1 MTAKLEIVLMVAPY
15 WKNAEDNDVVYA
27 AFDAFITK
35 SAALAQKLDML
46 HPFIYQNYAGQPQPV
61 FASYGKENRARL
73 REIKNRYDPA
83 GILDRLQPGYH
94 QI

>member
-1 MTAKLEIVLMVAPY
+1 MIAPY
-15 WKNAEDNDVVYA
+15 WKNEEDNQVVYA

-35 SAALAQKLDML
+35 AAVAAQKRDML

-61 FASYGKENRARL
+61 FESYGKENRARL
-73 REIKNRYDPA
+73 REIKNIYDPA

-94 QI
+94 QV